1 MEFVHYTSD
10 SHRFHHRRTM
20 TTIIEPSWFDFLV
33 LGSRNRHTTRHM
45 AAARRPNIKAVI
57 VSVYGTILEKMEPQ
71 PDADARWQAL
81 WHERFGEPARL
92 DLAALNAA
100 TDAEVARK
108 EALMLSAGISNPV
121 AFWPRAVMA
130 ALPELQG
137 LPAEARHDFLYTYA
151 QLRSPTRAVAG
162 AVLALRKMHRWGL
175 VLGIVSNGYPHT
187 AVELALAL
195 ENNRGLAAA
204 FLPVGLEPG
213 HTEQAAVAAAELS
226 IFTRPLCFWG
236 FAHGFGKPDPHVF
249 CHLTTRLG
257 LRDISPEETLIVGDS
272 ETADLAPA
280 RALGWQTW
288 QLAPRPITDV
298 PHSGNWFSV
307 TEWLGL
313 E

>member
-1 MEFVHYTSD
+1 
-10 SHRFHHRRTM
+10 
-20 TTIIEPSWFDFLV
+20 
-33 LGSRNRHTTRHM
+33 M
-45 AAARRPNIKAVI
+45 AVSRRPNIKAVI

-81 WHERFGEPARL
+81 WQERFGEPARL
-92 DLAALNAA
+92 DLEALNAA
-100 TDAEVARK
+100 TDAEVARE
-108 EALMLSAGISNPV
+108 EALMRKAGIPNPV
-121 AFWPRAVMA
+121 AFWPRAVKA
-130 ALPELQG
+130 ALPELER
-137 LPAEARHDFLYTYA
+137 LPADARHDFLYVYA

-236 FAHGFGKPDPHVF
+236 FAHGFGKPDLHVF

-257 LRDISPEETLIVGDS
+257 LRDIKPEETLIVGDS
-272 ETADLAPA
+272 EADDLAPA
-280 RALGWQTW
+280 RAFGWRTW

-298 PHSGNWFSV
+298 PRSGNWFSV